1 MNETTVRALAQSNPV
16 PNMTSAWTSNVEHA
30 RTSIENLTV
39 LLRHIDKI
47 ATVLKER
54 HDIVLA
60 ADLGPIGNAAAAA
73 RRDLEKQQ
81 PAGFTMP
88 KPS

>member
-1 MNETTVRALAQSNPV
+1 MNETTVRAMAQSNPV

-47 ATVLKER
+47 AAVLKER